1 LVERGIEGDEM
12 NRRNVWTV
20 ATAAAILMAGAACM
34 GAGASAPKVEL
45 KTDDDKTLYALG
57 LTIGGNIAPYGL
69 TAAEL
74 EIVKKGFGDAA
85 VGVKPEIE
93 ADAFRQKLPA
103 FMQAHL
109 AAKAQ
114 VEKEKSKAFLAQAE
128 KETGAQK
135 TASGMIFTETA
146 KGTGPSP
153 AAADTVK
160 VHYKGTLTDGTEF
173 DSSYK
178 RNEPV
183 EFSLHQVIPCWTEAL
198 QKLSVGGKAKV
209 VCPSEIAYGDN
220 GRPPT
225 IPGGATLVF
234 EVELLG
240 ITPASAAAAANPP
253 AAPKPPAA
261 PAAPHKQ
268 R

>member
-1 LVERGIEGDEM
+1 M

-34 GAGASAPKVEL
+34 GAGATAPKVEL

-57 LTIGGNIAPYGL
+57 LTIGGNIMPYGL
-69 TAAEL
+69 SAAEL

-85 VGVKPEIE
+85 LGTKPDIE
-93 ADAFRQKLPA
+93 PDAFRAKLPG

-109 AAKAQ
+109 AAKAAG
-114 VEKEKSKAFLAQAE
+114 EKEKAKAFLAQAE
-128 KETGAQK
+128 KEPGAQK
-135 TASGMIFTETA
+135 TSSGMIFTETT
-146 KGTGPSP
+146 KGSGPSP
-153 AAADTVK
+153 AATDTVK
-160 VHYKGTLTDGTEF
+160 VNYRGTLIDGNEF

-183 EFSLHQVIPCWTEAL
+183 EFPLNTVIPCWVEAL
-198 QKLSVGGKAKV
+198 EKLSVGGKAKV
-209 VCPSEIAYGDN
+209 VCPSEIAYGDQ
-220 GRPPT
+220 GRPPQ

-240 ITPASAAAAANPP
+240 INPAGAPAAA
-253 AAPKPPAA
+253 KPPAA
-261 PAAPHKQ
+261 PAAPKKK
-268 R
+268 

>member
-1 LVERGIEGDEM
+1 M

-34 GAGASAPKVEL
+34 GAGASAAKVEL

-57 LTIGGNIAPYGL
+57 LTIGGNIMPYGL
-69 TAAEL
+69 SAAEL
-74 EIVKKGFGDAA
+74 EIVKKGFADAA
-85 VGVKPEIE
+85 MGVKPEIE
-93 ADAFRQKLPA
+93 PDAFRAKLPA

-109 AAKAQ
+109 AAKSAG
-114 VEKEKSKAFLAQAE
+114 EKEKSKAFLAQAE

-135 TASGMIFTETA
+135 TASGMIFTELT
-146 KGTGPSP
+146 KGNGPSP

-160 VHYKGTLTDGTEF
+160 VHYKGSLTDGSEF

-183 EFSLHQVIPCWTEAL
+183 EFPLNQVIPCWTEAL
-198 QKLSVGGKAKV
+198 QKMSVGGKAKV
-209 VCPSEIAYGDN
+209 VCPSDIAYGDN
-220 GRPPT
+220 GRAPL

-240 ITPASAAAAANPP
+240 ITPAAEAAAANPHAGAMPPGHP
-253 AAPKPPAA
+253 AVPPKPSATPTT
-261 PAAPHKQ
+261 PPKKN
-268 R
+268 

>member
-1 LVERGIEGDEM
+1 M

-34 GAGASAPKVEL
+34 GAGATPKVEL

-220 GRPPT
+220 GRPPM

-253 AAPKPPAA
+253 AAPNPHAA
-261 PAAPHKQ
+261 PATPHKKN
-268 R
+268 